1 MFRGVGIRGGEASKS
16 GRGAVN
22 IVPDDGADQL
32 VFRVEGVV
40 HRTMRH
46 PGFLSDGARRQA
58 EGPIA
63 GHDGVCDGGEFAAA
77 LLGGY
82 TFAGLLGARV
92 GAIAGTSVGFGVRVC
107 AAHRGEISCG
117 WWTDSSMRREYSR
130 MPHQPA
136 AAAPRAMSAPAP
148 VATFMPVR

>member
-1 MFRGVGIRGGEASKS
+1 MFRGVGFRGGEASKS

-22 IVPDDGADQL
+22 IVPDDGTDQL

-40 HRTMRH
+40 HRAMRH

-63 GHDGVCDGGEFAAA
+63 GHDGVGDGGEFAAA
-77 LLGGY
+77 LLGGDA
-82 TFAGLLGARV
+82 FAGLLGVR
-92 GAIAGTSVGFGVRVC
+92 TRVC